1 MLIDDLEL
9 AFEDSPE
16 QRPRRRV
23 KGRHRRS
30 YRRRQARLAARRARR
45 EARKDSG
52 RGKTVAA
59 LMVTFL
65 LLGLLGGGAWY
76 GLNRVTGLFGA
87 PDYSGEGTG
96 EAMVQIKQGDSLT
109 DIGNTLYRA
118 EVVKSAAAFV
128 KAANA
133 NSRSK
138 SIQPGFYKLR
148 KQMRAE
154 SALLM
159 LLDKANRISNK
170 VTIPEGRTVKQTF
183 KLLSEATN
191 IPVEEFE
198 KAAKDPVAL
207 GVPSWWFKRDDGK
220 QVAKTVEGFLFPATY
235 EFDPNLSAEEILSQ
249 MVAQFNVVV
258 ERIDFVSTVEKKLNI
273 SPFEALIVA
282 SLAQAEA
289 GVPEDLG
296 PIARVAYNRAYKKN
310 MPLQFD
316 VTANYWL
323 ELQGKPT
330 KHSGKLLK
338 SELEDPKNP
347 YNTVTKIGLP
357 VGPINSPGEE
367 ALKAAANPPDK
378 PWLFFVAIDKSG
390 KSAFA
395 TTDAEHQRNVAQA
408 CRNGIPLC

>member
-1 MLIDDLEL
+1 MDDLEHVVD
-9 AFEDSPE
+9 DSPE
-16 QRPRRRV
+16 RPPRRRV

-30 YRRRQARLAARRARR
+30 YRRRQARLAARRAR
-45 EARKDSG
+45 EESGETG
-52 RGKTVAA
+52 RGKTIAA
-59 LMVTFL
+59 LMVAFL

-76 GLNRVTGLFGA
+76 GVNRVTGLFGA
-87 PDYSGEGTG
+87 PDYTGEGTG
-96 EAMVQIKQGDSLT
+96 EAMIQIKQGDSLT
-109 DIGNTLYRA
+109 DVGNTLYRA
-118 EVVKSAAAFV
+118 GVVKSAAAFV

-133 NSRSK
+133 NSQSRT
-138 SIQPGFYKLR
+138 IQPGFYRLR
-148 KQMRAE
+148 KQMSAE
-154 SALLM
+154 SALLA
-159 LLDKANRISNK
+159 LLDRSNRISNK

-183 KLLSEATN
+183 ELLAKATK

-207 GVPSWWFKRDDGK
+207 GVPSWWFKREDGK
-220 QVAKTVEGFLFPATY
+220 PVAKTVEGFLFPATY
-235 EFDPNLSAEEILSQ
+235 EFDPNLTAAEILSE

-258 ERIDFVSTVEKKLNI
+258 ERIDFVATVEKKLKI

-323 ELQGKPT
+323 ELQGKKA
-330 KHSGKLLK
+330 KHSGQLTRA
-338 SELEDPKNP
+338 ELEDPKNP
-347 YNTVTKIGLP
+347 YNTVTKTGLP
-357 VGPINSPGEE
+357 VGPINSPGEA
-367 ALKAAANPPDK
+367 ALKAAANPPDE

-395 TTDAEHQRNVAQA
+395 TTDAEHERNIAQA
-408 CRNGIPLC
+408 CKNGIPLC